1 MYSNDKATLTLYKES
16 LKRTCLDYVIHF
28 HDIQT
33 QINRIIPMA
42 FDLVQQL
49 VESFQR
55 EDKTIS
61 ARLVALV
68 CYTREETNEK
78 INVYHPSFKSEVIA
92 DAEHFF
98 INHMLKIAE
107 RMECYNRQGSNLAIQ
122 GICEIHLH
130 ITRLTTTLSKS

>member
-1 MYSNDKATLTLYKES
+1 MYSNDNATLTLYKEG
-16 LKRTCLDYVIHF
+16 LKRTCLDYVIRF

-33 QINRIIPMA
+33 QIKRIIPIA
-42 FDLVQQL
+42 FDLVKQ
-49 VESFQR
+49 VIESFHR

-68 CYTREETNEK
+68 CYTREGKNEK
-78 INVYHPSFKSEVIA
+78 INVYHPSFKSEVVI
-92 DAEHFF
+92 DVEQFF

-107 RMECYNRQGSNLAIQ
+107 RMESYNREGSNLEIQ

-130 ITRLTTTLSKS
+130 ITNFNKRP